1 MTTTESTLSK
11 ERLLE
16 VSDLEKHFPIKQGF
30 LKREVG
36 QILAVDG
43 VNFHI
48 NDGETLGL
56 VGESGCGKSVSA
68 LSVMRLVPSPPGRTV
83 NGKVI
88 YQGNDILQASDS
100 EMRKIRGK
108 QIAMV
113 FQDPMTAQ
121 TPVLSI
127 GQQMVDIQYRRSLS
141 IKEKRQKAI
150 DMLTRV
156 GIPDP
161 SDRMDQYPHQLS
173 GGMRQRISIAMSL
186 MMSPKLLIA
195 DEPTTAL
202 DVTLEAQ
209 IIHLFR
215 ELRKSFDGSI
225 IVVSH
230 NLGLIAELCDE
241 VVVMYAGEVV
251 ERATVDD
258 IFYRAAHPY
267 TQALLHCDPA
277 RLDELSQTLPTIPG
291 DVPDLQDVPE
301 GCIFASRCD
310 QKLQRC
316 TSKRPPAVTIT
327 ESHDV
332 RCHLLNND

>member
-1 MTTTESTLSK
+1 MAPVLSVK
-11 ERLLE
+11 NL
-16 VSDLEKHFPIKQGF
+16 SIDF
-30 LKREVG
+30 LTSGGPVHALREVNLSVPQKSIVG
-36 QILAVDG
+36 I
-43 VNFHI
+43 
-48 NDGETLGL
+48 
-56 VGESGCGKSVSA
+56 VGESGSGKSTVVSA
-68 LSVMRLVPSPPGRTV
+68 VMRLLANNAEVRTGEIKFEGR
-83 NGKVI
+83 
-88 YQGNDILQASDS
+88 DILAMS
-100 EMRKIRGK
+100 ESELRALRGEE
-108 QIAMV
+108 IAMV

-127 GQQMVDIQYRRSLS
+127 GQQMIDLQYRRSLS
-141 IKEKRQKAI
+141 KKEKRQKAI
-150 DMLTRV
+150 DMLARV

-161 SDRMDQYPHQLS
+161 GERMDQYPHQFS

-186 MMSPKLLIA
+186 MMNPKLLIA

-251 ERATVDD
+251 ERATVDE
-258 IFYRAAHPY
+258 IFNRAAHPY
-267 TQALLHCDPA
+267 TQALLDCDPA
-277 RLDELSQTLPTIPG
+277 RLGELTEKLPTITG
-291 DVPDLQDVPE
+291 DVPDLQDIPA

-316 TSKRPPAVTIT
+316 ASKRPPAVTIT
-327 ESHDV
+327 EAHDV

>member
-1 MTTTESTLSK
+1 MAPVLSVNN
-11 ERLLE
+11 L
-16 VSDLEKHFPIKQGF
+16 SIDF
-30 LKREVG
+30 LTSGGPVHALREVNLSVPQKSIVG
-36 QILAVDG
+36 I
-43 VNFHI
+43 
-48 NDGETLGL
+48 
-56 VGESGCGKSVSA
+56 VGESGSGKSTVVSA
-68 LSVMRLVPSPPGRTV
+68 VMRLLANNAEVRTGEIKFEGR
-83 NGKVI
+83 
-88 YQGNDILQASDS
+88 DILAMS
-100 EMRKIRGK
+100 ESELRALRGEE
-108 QIAMV
+108 IAMV

-127 GQQMVDIQYRRSLS
+127 GQQMIDIQYRRSLS
-141 IKEKRQKAI
+141 KKEKRQKAI
-150 DMLTRV
+150 DMLARV

-161 SDRMDQYPHQLS
+161 GERMDQYPHQFS

-186 MMSPKLLIA
+186 MMNPKLLIA

-251 ERATVDD
+251 ERATVDE
-258 IFYRAAHPY
+258 IFNRAAHPY
-267 TQALLHCDPA
+267 TQALLDCDPA
-277 RLDELSQTLPTIPG
+277 RLGELTEKLPTITG
-291 DVPDLQDVPE
+291 DVPDLQDIPA

-316 TSKRPPAVTIT
+316 ASKWPPVVTIT
-327 ESHDV
+327 EAHDV
-332 RCHLLNND
+332 RCHLLSND

>member
-1 MTTTESTLSK
+1 MTPVLSVK
-11 ERLLE
+11 NL
-16 VSDLEKHFPIKQGF
+16 SIDF
-30 LKREVG
+30 LTPSGPVHALREVNLSVPQNRIVG
-36 QILAVDG
+36 I
-43 VNFHI
+43 
-48 NDGETLGL
+48 
-56 VGESGCGKSVSA
+56 VGESGSGKSTVASA
-68 LSVMRLVPSPPGRTV
+68 VMRLLANNADVRTGEIEFEGRDILAMSESELRTV
-83 NGKVI
+83 
-88 YQGNDILQASDS
+88 
-100 EMRKIRGK
+100 RGEE
-108 QIAMV
+108 IAMV

-127 GQQMVDIQYRRSLS
+127 GQQMIDIQYRRSLS

-267 TQALLHCDPA
+267 TQALLDCDPA
-277 RLDELSQTLPTIPG
+277 RLDELTEKLPTITG
-291 DVPDLQDVPE
+291 DVPDLQGIPA

-316 TSKRPPAVTIT
+316 TSKRPPLVTIT

>member
-1 MTTTESTLSK
+1 MTPVLSVKNLSIDFRTPSGPVHTL
-11 ERLLE
+11 
-16 VSDLEKHFPIKQGF
+16 
-30 LKREVG
+30 REVNLSVPQNRIVG
-36 QILAVDG
+36 I
-43 VNFHI
+43 
-48 NDGETLGL
+48 
-56 VGESGCGKSVSA
+56 VGESGSGKSTVASA
-68 LSVMRLVPSPPGRTV
+68 VMRLLANNADVRTGEIEFEGRDILAMSESEFRTV
-83 NGKVI
+83 
-88 YQGNDILQASDS
+88 
-100 EMRKIRGK
+100 RGEE
-108 QIAMV
+108 IAMV

-127 GQQMVDIQYRRSLS
+127 GQQMIDIQYRRSLS
-141 IKEKRQKAI
+141 RKEKRQKAI

-267 TQALLHCDPA
+267 TQALLDCDPA
-277 RLDELSQTLPTIPG
+277 RLDELTEKLPTITG
-291 DVPDLQDVPE
+291 DVPDLQGIPA

-316 TSKRPPAVTIT
+316 TSKRPPLVTIT

>member
-1 MTTTESTLSK
+1 MAPVLSVK
-11 ERLLE
+11 NL
-16 VSDLEKHFPIKQGF
+16 SIDF
-30 LKREVG
+30 LTSGGPVHALREVNLSVPQKSIVG
-36 QILAVDG
+36 I
-43 VNFHI
+43 
-48 NDGETLGL
+48 
-56 VGESGCGKSVSA
+56 VGESGSGKSTVVSA
-68 LSVMRLVPSPPGRTV
+68 VMRLLANNAEVRTGEIKFEGR
-83 NGKVI
+83 
-88 YQGNDILQASDS
+88 DILAMRES
-100 EMRKIRGK
+100 ELRAVRGEE
-108 QIAMV
+108 IAMV

-127 GQQMVDIQYRRSLS
+127 GQQMIDIQYRRSLS
-141 IKEKRQKAI
+141 KKEKRQKAI
-150 DMLTRV
+150 DMLARV
-156 GIPDP
+156 GIPDAGE
-161 SDRMDQYPHQLS
+161 RMDQYPHQFS

-186 MMSPKLLIA
+186 MMNPKLLIA

-251 ERATVDD
+251 ERATVDE
-258 IFYRAAHPY
+258 IFNRAAHPY
-267 TQALLHCDPA
+267 TQALLDCDPA
-277 RLDELSQTLPTIPG
+277 RLDELTEKLPTITG
-291 DVPDLQDVPE
+291 DVPDLQDVPA

-316 TSKRPPAVTIT
+316 ASKRPPVVTIT
-327 ESHDV
+327 EAHDV
-332 RCHLLNND
+332 CCHLLSND